1 MDHVRLSTVVLTCVS
16 VLALAAC
23 SAAEPATPAAP
34 STSATATA
42 GAASSVSPSTAASP
56 ATTDPAANPTGAAN
70 PAADKRLCTTAKK
83 IAEKTKVDVM
93 KAAMSGGDP
102 NPAIKKAYTEMATEL
117 AKATAGTPGSE
128 AVTALAAFGA
138 AAGRVATAP
147 DMDAA
152 ASGPEFQKTSA
163 MANAACK
170 KAGVDINF

>member
-1 MDHVRLSTVVLTCVS
+1 MDHARLSTVVLTCVS
-16 VLALAAC
+16 VLALTAC
-23 SAAEPATPAAP
+23 SKAEPVPTAAPPTSASAAP
-34 STSATATA
+34 SASAAD
-42 GAASSVSPSTAASP
+42 SP
-56 ATTDPAANPTGAAN
+56 ATTGPASTGPAAAGD
-70 PAADKRLCTTAKK
+70 PAADKKLCTAAKK
-83 IAEKTKVDVM
+83 IATTTKTDVM

-102 NPAIKKAYTEMATEL
+102 NPAIKKAYTEMATGL
-117 AKATAGTPGSE
+117 AKATADSPASE
-128 AVTALAAFGA
+128 AVTALGAFGA

>member
-1 MDHVRLSTVVLTCVS
+1 MNHARFSTVALTCLS

-23 SAAEPATPAAP
+23 SEAKPSTTAAP
-34 STSATATA
+34 SSSAT
-42 GAASSVSPSTAASP
+42 GAAAPAASP
-56 ATTDPAANPTGAAN
+56 SVTTAPTTDAPTAAAD
-70 PAADKRLCTTAKK
+70 PAADKKLCTAAKK
-83 IAEKTKVDVM
+83 IAETTKVDVV
-93 KAAMSGGDP
+93 KAAMAGGDP
-102 NPAIKKAYTEMATEL
+102 NPAIKKAYNELASGL

-128 AVTALAAFGA
+128 AATALAAFGV

-152 ASGPEFQKTSA
+152 ADGPEFQKTSA

>member
-34 STSATATA
+34 STSATA

-70 PAADKRLCTTAKK
+70 PAADKRLCTAAKK

-117 AKATAGTPGSE
+117 AKATAGIPGSE
-128 AVTALAAFGA
+128 AVTALGAFGA